1 MSEMKYPNLRLYKN
15 PFEVSVERDVQSIQ
29 EIIED
34 VNRFCLDIRAKEYE
48 RIKKVFL
55 LPLLNPSEGKA
66 ENLWVRGTKGVGKSI
81 LLKKL
86 AYDLYGKPDIV
97 VLYVKV
103 PEEGLDIQGIYKRSI
118 QWLGQSTFEKLALKI
133 YEDFIKNMSL
143 NVAARIFKVPPD
155 QLEQFTANLKE
166 LVTKQPEIIFKIFSK
181 DPSAIKEMEDLGIN
195 PGMIKLNALTYQV
208 SVNCVAN
215 HNLYKKFADLISTLP
230 ENPAEGYVR
239 IREISAKEVVP
250 VFIAIEKAFSKFFGT
265 RAVVIIL
272 DEFEIAWLKMSE
284 KQRITMV
291 VAVRALH
298 DASQGNIK
306 FISTMTEEV
315 FELLKEGKY
324 KHILDVIPRTTIGRN
339 IIDVSSLD
347 TSQAIRLAEFLLSQ
361 EGVRPPDAKFVH
373 PFEPEVIEVIN
384 RKVQGITRELINDLK
399 QIVDEAEERGM
410 KIINIE
416 NLLKISDVYE
426 PYVHVPHS

>member
-1 MSEMKYPNLRLYKN
+1 
-15 PFEVSVERDVQSIQ
+15 
-29 EIIED
+29 
-34 VNRFCLDIRAKEYE
+34 
-48 RIKKVFL
+48 
-55 LPLLNPSEGKA
+55 
-66 ENLWVRGTKGVGKSI
+66 
-81 LLKKL
+81 
-86 AYDLYGKPDIV
+86 V

-103 PEEGLDIQGIYKRSI
+103 SEEGLDIQGIYKRSI

-215 HNLYKKFADLISTLP
+215 HNLHKKFADLISTLP

-272 DEFEIAWLKMSE
+272 DEFEIAWLKMFE

-315 FELLKEGKY
+315 FEFLTEDKY

-339 IIDVSSLD
+339 IIDVNSLD

-373 PFEPEVIEVIN
+373 PFEPEVIEGVN

-410 KIINIE
+410 KIINVE
-416 NLLKISDVYE
+416 NLLKISNVYE
-426 PYVHVPHS
+426 PYVPHS